1 VASALA
7 RRQASRPT
15 LGEQSDLNVKATPR
29 RLLEGLWTQRRPA
42 EILSTSVPALPPIV
56 RKITHG
62 GRHRIYE
69 LDPSRLTRARAAV
82 SVDLVEMAPPSDV
95 ADTTSQPGARLIT
108 DTLAGLVEHSHLGNR
123 LTREERELAERERD
137 RATGFTE

>member
-1 VASALA
+1 
-7 RRQASRPT
+7 
-15 LGEQSDLNVKATPR
+15 
-29 RLLEGLWTQRRPA
+29 
-42 EILSTSVPALPPIV
+42 
-56 RKITHG
+56 
-62 GRHRIYE
+62 
-69 LDPSRLTRARAAV
+69 
-82 SVDLVEMAPPSDV
+82 MAPPSDV